1 MSDKNITL
9 ADKEYKNWLIELKN
23 KVREAQIRAAVKVN
37 TELLKFYW
45 ELGAEIVEKQKSI
58 SWGEG
63 FLKQLSKDL
72 SVEFPDM
79 KGFSHRNIKY
89 IKQWYLFWNQG
100 DIFGQQAVAQIAKQP
115 VSQIEN
121 QKGQQVVGKIDEF
134 PIFQIPWGHNI
145 VIIQKCKDD
154 IEKALFY
161 VQKTIENGWSR
172 NVLVHQIESGL
183 FNRSGKAISNFDKT
197 LPDIQSDLAKE
208 TLKDPYNFDFL
219 SIRKKYDERELEDA
233 LIKNITDF
241 LLELGEGFSY
251 VGKQFKLTVD
261 NEDFYIDLLF
271 YNIKL
276 HAYVVIE
283 LKTGRFKPEYAG
295 KLNFYISA
303 VDDLLKGKGDSPTIG
318 ILICKEKK
326 RTIVE
331 YALRDVSKPI
341 GVSEYRLTKLL
352 PDEYKSSLPSI
363 EEIERELMKNDKD
376 K

>member
-331 YALRDVSKPI
+331 YALRDVS
-341 GVSEYRLTKLL
+341 
-352 PDEYKSSLPSI
+352 
-363 EEIERELMKNDKD
+363 
-376 K
+376 